1 MVAFVR
7 GIFLENWG
15 LKLLS
20 LAFAV
25 LLWMFVVGENRS
37 EVSLSLPLELTRV
50 PQSMVVV
57 SRVPEAIRVRLN
69 GPRSLL
75 AGIKPNQLVVR
86 LDLEGV
92 QPGIS
97 GYEILPSRLNLP
109 RGIEVT
115 YISPSVITLEAD
127 VKTRKVVPVKPRL
140 RGTPAEGFEVAGV
153 RAEPAEVE
161 VEGAER
167 AVGQLR
173 ELPTDVV
180 DVTGLDGSVARP
192 VELAYPEPSLRAVNK
207 KAVRVEVAVQEMRGE
222 REFIQVPVAI
232 PRPGLRTHPPA
243 VNVKVEGTLR
253 AVSRLTAKDIVAKVE
268 PFGEQLPPGPVRVVA
283 SAPAEV
289 RVVAVEPNLAQVARD
304 PLGEQPARPPPA
316 PAPPA
321 PNGRKGEP

>member
-1 MVAFVR
+1 VSAGFLR
-7 GIFLENWG
+7 GLFLENWG

-50 PQSMVVV
+50 PANMVIV

-75 AGIKPNQLVVR
+75 AGVNPGQLVVR
-86 LDLEGV
+86 LDLEGI

-97 GYEILPSRLNLP
+97 GFEILPSRLNLP

-127 VKTRKVVPVKPRL
+127 VKTRKVVPVKPRT
-140 RGTPAEGFEVAGV
+140 RGNPAQGFEVAGV

-167 AVGQLR
+167 AVKQLR
-173 ELPTDVV
+173 EIPTEAV
-180 DVTGLDGSVARP
+180 DVSGLDGGVTRP
-192 VELAYPEPSLRAVNK
+192 VELAYPDPSLRATIK
-207 KAVRVEVAVQEMRGE
+207 KPVRVEVTIREMRGE
-222 REFIQVPVAI
+222 REFPGVPVRS
-232 PRPGLRTHPPA
+232 PGPGLSVVPPA
-243 VNVKVEGTLR
+243 VRVVVEGTLR
-253 AVSRLTAKDIVAKVE
+253 AVSRLTAADLAVTVE
-268 PFGEQLPPGPVRVVA
+268 PFGGPPPAGPMRLVVGAPADVRVL
-283 SAPAEV
+283 S
-289 RVVAVEPNLAQVARD
+289 VEPNAV
-304 PLGEQPARPPPA
+304 EVMPASPPSP
-316 PAPPA
+316 PGNDGSAPPTA
-321 PNGRKGEP
+321 GPKTRE